1 MDDGIARLLVRL
13 RDLEA
18 EIDHAF
24 AQRRA
29 AMRESLNQ
37 KGARFERAALDEQ
50 RRLRRNLRVFFARS
64 PLLFF
69 LTAPVIYALLIPIA
83 LLDLALFVYQ
93 RLCFPVYGMAIVP
106 RADFIAWDRHEL
118 AYLNAIEK
126 ANCLYCGYA
135 TGVIAYAREVGGR
148 TEDYWCPIKHGDPLH
163 PPHSR
168 YHGFLDYGDAAGFR
182 HRQDGRRPG
191 RDAP

>member
-1 MDDGIARLLVRL
+1 MDDGIARLLARL

-18 EIDHAF
+18 EIDRAF
-24 AQRRA
+24 AEKRA
-29 AMRESLNQ
+29 AMRDSLGRE
-37 KGARFERAALDEQ
+37 GARFERAALDEQ
-50 RRLRRNLRVFFARS
+50 RRLRKSLRVFLARS
-64 PLLFF
+64 PLLFY
-69 LTAPVIYALLIPIA
+69 LTAPAIYALLVPIA
-83 LLDLALFVYQ
+83 LLDLALVLYQ
-93 RLCFPVYGMAIVP
+93 RVCFPIYGLARVP

-118 AYLNAIEK
+118 VYLNAIERL
-126 ANCLYCGYA
+126 NCLYCGYA

-148 TEDYWCPIKHGDPLH
+148 TEDYWCPIKHADPLH

-191 RDAP
+191 TKAP